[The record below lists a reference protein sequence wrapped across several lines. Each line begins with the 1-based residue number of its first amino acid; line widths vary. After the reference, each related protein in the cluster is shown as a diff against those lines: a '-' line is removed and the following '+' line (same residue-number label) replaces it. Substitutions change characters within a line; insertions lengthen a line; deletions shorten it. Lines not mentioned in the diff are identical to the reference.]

1 MIFTEYGCIG
11 KKLPHSFSKIIHEKI
26 GDYSYE
32 LHELR
37 EDEVDAFM
45 TLHDFK
51 AINVT
56 IPYKETVIPYL
67 DEISDTAKAIGAVNT
82 IVNKNGK
89 LYGYNTDFYGMTALI
104 KKNGIELNGKK
115 VAILGSGGTSKTSF
129 AVAEALGAKEI
140 IRVSRTGNE
149 NSVTY
154 DELYKN
160 HTDADIIINTTPVGM
175 FPEIFNSPIDIDKFN
190 NLSGV
195 VDAVYNP
202 LTTELVAKAKK
213 KGIPAECGL
222 YMLTAQA
229 VRAYEFFMDKEA
241 DKSLTD
247 KIFSQVLA
255 DKKNI
260 VLTGMPGSGKSTTGK
275 IIAKDLNREFIDT
288 DEEIIKA
295 AGMEIA
301 EYFKRFGEEK
311 FRELETEVIKK
322 ISAKSGIVLATGGGA
337 ILKKEN
343 VDALKMNGTVY
354 FLDRPLELLLPTAD
368 RPLASSAEAIKQRF
382 NERYGIYLKT
392 ADVRIQVKGKPK
404 NPAIIIEREHYE
416 K

>member
-11 KKLPHSFSKIIHEKI
+11 RKLPHSFSKTIHEKI

-32 LHELR
+32 LHEL
-37 EDEVDAFM
+37 DDSEVAAFM
-45 TLHDFK
+45 TAHNFK

-56 IPYKETVIPYL
+56 IPYKETVIPFL

-82 IVNKNGK
+82 VVNKNGK

-104 KKNGIELNGKK
+104 EKNNISLKNKK
-115 VAILGSGGTSKTSF
+115 VVILGSGGTSKTSL
-129 AVAEALGAKEI
+129 AVSEALGAKEI

-154 DELYKN
+154 EDLYKN
-160 HTDADIIINTTPVGM
+160 HTDADVLINTTPVGM
-175 FPEIFNSPIDIDKFN
+175 FPEIFASPVDIEKFT

-195 VDAVYNP
+195 IDAIYNP
-202 LTTELVAKAKK
+202 LTTVLVKNAKK
-213 KGIPAECGL
+213 RGISADCGL

-229 VRAYEFFMDKEA
+229 VKAYEFFMDKEA
-241 DKSLTD
+241 ESGLTD
-247 KIFSQVLA
+247 RIFSSVLA
-255 DKKNI
+255 GKKNI

-275 IIAKDLNREFIDT
+275 IIAENLTREFIDT

-295 AGMEIA
+295 AGMEIT
-301 EYFKRFGEEK
+301 EYFKKFGEEK
-311 FRELETEVIKK
+311 FRELETGVIKN
-322 ISAKSGIVLATGGGA
+322 ISAKSGIVIATGGGA
-337 ILKKEN
+337 VLKNEN

-354 FLDRPLELLLPTAD
+354 FLDRPIEDLLPTDD
-368 RPLASSAEAIKQRF
+368 RPLASSAEAIRQRY
-382 NERYGIYLKT
+382 NERYGIYTST
-392 ADVRIQVKGKPK
+392 ADE
-404 NPAIIIEREHYE
+404 IIKISGTLKDTALTIERKHL

>member
-1 MIFTEYGCIG
+1 M
-11 KKLPHSFSKIIHEKI
+11 
-26 GDYSYE
+26 
-32 LHELR
+32 
-37 EDEVDAFM
+37 
-45 TLHDFK
+45 
-51 AINVT
+51 
-56 IPYKETVIPYL
+56 
-67 DEISDTAKAIGAVNT
+67 NT

-104 KKNGIELNGKK
+104 KKNGIELSGKK
-115 VAILGSGGTSKTSF
+115 VVILGSGGTSKTSF

-140 IRVSRTGNE
+140 VRVSRTGNE

-229 VRAYEFFMDKEA
+229 VRAYEFFMDKGA

-301 EYFKRFGEEK
+301 EYFKRLGEEK

-322 ISAKSGIVLATGGGA
+322 ISAKSGIVIATGGGA
-337 ILKKEN
+337 ILKEEN

-368 RPLASSAEAIKQRF
+368 RPLASSANAIKQRF
-382 NERYGIYLKT
+382 NERYDIYLKT